1 MKSGGHNTKFLV
13 HSITCCH
20 MPDKEAASKTIHE
33 KSRKTSTQD
42 GIQASSG
49 ESAAAA
55 VCNDSVF
62 RSSVISDINLLKTNV
77 SDLRRDVHQLRIDSQ
92 KPVYYYVRL
101 NIYDLSTIGTS
112 LLESVLSCH
121 IQRYLKPSK
130 ACFEGGN
137 LRVTP
142 TCSTHIWKPKWSPY
156 LCMAQVHTLQ
166 F

>member
-1 MKSGGHNTKFLV
+1 MCLTYVKMYINFVLTLRNQSLRFQTNH
-13 HSITCCH
+13 
-20 MPDKEAASKTIHE
+20 
-33 KSRKTSTQD
+33 
-42 GIQASSG
+42 
-49 ESAAAA
+49 
-55 VCNDSVF
+55 VF
-62 RSSVISDINLLKTNV
+62 
-77 SDLRRDVHQLRIDSQ
+77 
-92 KPVYYYVRL
+92 YYYVRL

-121 IQRYLKPSK
+121 IQRYWKPSK

-156 LCMAQVHTLQ
+156 LCMAQEVHTLQ